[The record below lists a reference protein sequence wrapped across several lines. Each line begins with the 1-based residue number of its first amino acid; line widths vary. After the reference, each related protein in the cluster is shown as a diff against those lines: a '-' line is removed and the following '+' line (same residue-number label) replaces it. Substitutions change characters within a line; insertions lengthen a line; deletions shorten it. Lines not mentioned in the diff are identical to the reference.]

1 MLFIKAR
8 SLCGRLKSKRSD
20 RVNRRNKMGVIAQYQ
35 VSVANP
41 SIVGGTSAVLQ
52 YFTSNPPQSL
62 WNSGVTEVNAPI
74 TNTQLGQTPSSTSAL
89 GQLPFDVVAYK
100 LQGGRF
106 RIYASGT
113 ASATAST
120 PTLTPIIQ
128 YNKGTIAT
136 PSYVTLAGNVASG
149 AFVNADPQVGWSV
162 AFDGMYDPAAQ
173 SIYGM
178 MCYQFGSQTSGATSS
193 GAAWAMITVI
203 QGVAPVGTPLA
214 SQQGFVVGVTFSAGT
229 TGNSASLY
237 EFKIVQD

>member
-1 MLFIKAR
+1 
-8 SLCGRLKSKRSD
+8 
-20 RVNRRNKMGVIAQYQ
+20 MGVIAQYQ

-62 WNSGVTEVNAPI
+62 WNSGVTGVNAPI

-136 PSYVTLAGNVASG
+136 PSYVTLAVNVASG

>member
-1 MLFIKAR
+1 M
-8 SLCGRLKSKRSD
+8 S
-20 RVNRRNKMGVIAQYQ
+20 VVAQYQ

-41 SIVGGTSAVLQ
+41 SIVGGTNTTLQ
-52 YFTSNPPQSL
+52 YFSSNPPQSL
-62 WNSGVTEVNAPI
+62 WNSGVTGVSAPI
-74 TNTQLGQTPSSTSAL
+74 TNTQLGQTPSSSSAL

-106 RIYASGT
+106 RVYASGT

-120 PTLTPIIQ
+120 PTLTPTVQ
-128 YNKGTIAT
+128 YNKGTIVS
-136 PSYVTLAGNVASG
+136 PSYVTLAGGTASG

-178 MCYQFGSQTSGATSS
+178 STYQFQSQTSGATSS
-193 GAAWAMITVI
+193 LGVWTAITVI

-214 SQQGFVVGVTFSAGT
+214 SQQGFVVGVAFSAGT